1 MAVDLVFSQAPR
13 TSLPLHLVFGEVG
26 EPVEVEI
33 VVAGAFPG
41 FGGSVRLSTVSD
53 ASIAGGFPAFA
64 GAVLAEYVSG
74 ANRPL
79 VGAVGAG
86 WQPAEQRHMGSRQH
100 SELPVPAHQGVGA
113 AWQGGAHAAA
123 GVRVARDQA
132 LQPVRAAVQAVHRD
146 AMRVAAA
153 PVLIESGDGLRDRRA
168 SRRTGFQ
175 DARPATAQRTS
186 SWQERLHH
194 LRPRAASRWRLAVP
208 STSSLQATTSAALR
222 RDRPLAAAY
231 ENAVVPPPGVSP
243 HPGVVVPPFDP
254 CYLPNPHLV
263 FKAGWPSGA
272 GLLFICERH
281 AGPPALVVVPIKRVY
296 VVINEVSLRRVDGN
310 LVLPAL
316 SLSLSLD
323 ADSWTWGFNASLP
336 ASALEA
342 LEPDA
347 NGSPVELEALINGQ
361 PYRLLAERL
370 ARERQFGQASI
381 RVQGRGKAALL
392 DAPYAAI
399 RSFGN
404 PSQPRTA
411 RQLMADVLTV
421 NGVGIGWDVA
431 WGLTDWLVPA
441 GAFSHQGSFVSALG
455 QIAAAAGGYLQPH
468 PTEAVL
474 RVLPRYPVPS
484 WLWGSAVPDLELPA
498 AVTTRESIEWLE
510 KPRYNRVFVS
520 GTSQGLLGQ
529 VTRSGSAGDLVAPMV
544 TVALATHADV
554 LRQRGIAVLSD
565 TGRQANVTLKLPVLP
580 ETGVIAPGRFVR
592 YVDGTVTR
600 HGMVRSTSV
609 EAGRP
614 EVWQTIGVET
624 RA

>member
-1 MAVDLVFSQAPR
+1 MADLIFSQAR
-13 TSLPLHLVFGEVG
+13 LTSPPVHLVFGEVG
-26 EPVEVEI
+26 DAVEIEI
-33 VVAGAFPG
+33 VVAGVFPA
-41 FGGSVRLSTVSD
+41 FGGTVRISTVSD
-53 ASIAGGFPAFA
+53 ASIAGVFPAFA
-64 GAVLAEYVSG
+64 GAVQAEYVSG

-86 WQPAEQRHMGSRQH
+86 WQLAVQRRVGAEQH
-100 SELPVPAHQGVGA
+100 SESPAHAHKGVEA
-113 AWQGGAHAAA
+113 AWQGGALAAA
-123 GVRVARDQA
+123 RVRVAREQT
-132 LQPVRAAVQAVHRD
+132 LQLARAAVQAGHQEAAQVP
-146 AMRVAAA
+146 AAA
-153 PVLIESGDGLRDRRA
+153 IVIESGDGLRDRRA

-175 DARPATAQRTS
+175 EARAAAVQRTS
-186 SWQERLHH
+186 SWQERLRHV
-194 LRPRAASRWRLAVP
+194 RRLAAVRWQP
-208 STSSLQATTSAALR
+208 AAPVVVRRQGGTSSALR
-222 RDRPLAAAY
+222 QHRVVHAAFEEAI
-231 ENAVVPPPGVSP
+231 VPPPGLSP
-243 HPGVVVPPFDP
+243 RPGVVPPPFDP

-263 FKAGWPSGA
+263 FKDAGPAGT

-310 LVLPAL
+310 LPLPAFA
-316 SLSLSLD
+316 LSLSLD

-336 ASALEA
+336 ASTLEA

-347 NGSPVELEALINGQ
+347 DGSPVELEALINGQ

-370 ARERQFGQASI
+370 SRERQFGQAGI

-392 DAPYAAI
+392 DAPYAAQ

-404 PSQPRTA
+404 PLQPRTA
-411 RQLMADVLTV
+411 QQLMADVLTV

-468 PTEAVL
+468 PTDPLL

-484 WLWGSAVPDLELPA
+484 WQWGSAVPDVELPA

-529 VTRSGSAGDLVAPMV
+529 VTRQGSAGDLIAPMV
-544 TVALATHADV
+544 TDALATHADA

-565 TGRQANVTLKLPVLP
+565 TGRQANVTLRLPVLP
-580 ETGVIAPGRFVR
+580 ETGVIVPGKFVR
-592 YVDGTVTR
+592 YVDGTTTR
-600 HGMVRSTSV
+600 LGIVRSTSV
-609 EAGRP
+609 DAGRP

>member
-13 TSLPLHLVFGEVG
+13 TSAPLHLVFGEVG

-33 VVAGAFPG
+33 VVAGVFPDFGGSVRISTVSDATIAGAFPG
-41 FGGSVRLSTVSD
+41 FGG
-53 ASIAGGFPAFA
+53 
-64 GAVLAEYVSG
+64 AVWAEYVSG

-86 WQPAEQRHMGSRQH
+86 WQPASQRRTGAQQR
-100 SELPVPAHQGVGA
+100 SESPALAHQSVQA
-113 AWQGGAHAAA
+113 LWQGGVPVVG
-123 GVRVARDQA
+123 GVRLVLEHT
-132 LQPVRAAVQAVHRD
+132 LQPVRAAVQAGQQD
-146 AMRVAAA
+146 ARRVPAA
-153 PVLIESGDGLRDRRA
+153 PVVIDSGDGLRDRRV
-168 SRRTGFQ
+168 SCRTGFQ
-175 DARPATAQRTS
+175 QAIGTSGQRTS
-186 SWQERLHH
+186 SWQERLRHVRRIAGDGWQPAT
-194 LRPRAASRWRLAVP
+194 LLDVGRSS
-208 STSSLQATTSAALR
+208 STSSALPLHRSATAAFE
-222 RDRPLAAAY
+222 AAI
-231 ENAVVPPPGVSP
+231 VPPPGVSP
-243 HPGVVVPPFDP
+243 HPGVVRPPFDP
-254 CYLPNPHLV
+254 CYLPDPHLL
-263 FKAGWPSGA
+263 FKAGWPAGT

-281 AGPPALVVVPIKRVY
+281 AGPPARVVVPIKRVY
-296 VVINEVSLRRVDGN
+296 VVINEVSLRRVEGN
-310 LVLPAL
+310 VPLPAFA
-316 SLSLSLD
+316 LSLSLD

-392 DAPYAAI
+392 DAPYAAM

-404 PSQPRTA
+404 PQQPRTA

-421 NGVGIGWDVA
+421 NGVDIGWDID

-484 WLWGSAVPDLELPA
+484 WLWGGAVPDLELPA

-544 TVALATHADV
+544 TDALATHADV

-565 TGRQANVTLKLPVLP
+565 TGRQANVTLKLPVLR
-580 ETGVIAPGRFVR
+580 ETGVIAPGQFVR

-600 HGMVRSTSV
+600 HGIVRSTSV